1 MNQLQNEYKK
11 IMLPCQLKNNGDFA
25 GNTYLDTH
33 GANEGRV
40 EFHIGT
46 TDVAIGSVA
55 ETEPL
60 KLVECDTTGGEYTDI
75 DGAELAVAI
84 PSTKSNKIYAI
95 DLPLAKAHKR
105 YVTVKTP
112 HAGNGTGANMTIIGI
127 LTKLD
132 NGPANAEE
140 RGLEEHVIP

>member
-11 IMLPCQLKNNGDFA
+11 IMLPCQLKNNGDFT

-33 GANEGRV
+33 GASEGRV
-40 EFHIGT
+40 EIHLGT

-60 KLVECDTTGGEYTDI
+60 KLTECDEVSGDYTDI
-75 DGAELAVAI
+75 EGAELAAAI
-84 PSTKSNKIYAI
+84 ASTKSNKIYAI
-95 DLPLAKAHKR
+95 DIPLAKEHKR
-105 YVTVKTP
+105 YVKVATP

-140 RGLEEHVIP
+140 RGLEEHIIP